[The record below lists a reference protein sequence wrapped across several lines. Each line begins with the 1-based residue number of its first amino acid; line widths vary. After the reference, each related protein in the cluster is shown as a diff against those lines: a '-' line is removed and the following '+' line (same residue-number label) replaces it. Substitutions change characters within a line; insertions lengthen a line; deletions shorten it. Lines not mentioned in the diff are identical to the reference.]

1 MPRKKVN
8 KDEPVKKNIE
18 EILGN
23 TESTENTIIKLP
35 LTDSFLREDNDN
47 VREPTGY
54 DNGNLENFSEIAQHT
69 ATIKS
74 LCLWC
79 RHDVNDFTC
88 GMPIQYDPLTN
99 HYTLYGNFCSFECAS
114 SYNFSKN
121 TRSDCVWDINN
132 MINMMA
138 KSYGFETPI
147 NPAPS
152 YELLDIFMG
161 TMDIKE
167 FRSVHKKTDKFYA
180 INIPPYSHVPSVAEI
195 LNTSYINNKKSAKNV
210 IEKMI

>member
-1 MPRKKVN
+1 MPKKKVN
-8 KDEPVKKNIE
+8 KDEPIKKNIE
-18 EILGN
+18 EMLGN
-23 TESTENTIIKLP
+23 TESCENTIIKLP

-47 VREPTGY
+47 ATEPTGY
-54 DNGNLENFSEIAQHT
+54 DNGNLESCSEITQQEPT
-69 ATIKS
+69 KKS

-79 RHDVNDFTC
+79 RHDVNDFMC

-147 NPAPS
+147 TPAPS

-167 FRSVHKKTDKFYA
+167 FRCVHKKTDKFYVV
-180 INIPPYSHVPSVAEI
+180 NIPPYSHVPSVAEI
-195 LNTSYINNKKSAKNV
+195 LNTSYINNKKITKNV

>member
-1 MPRKKVN
+1 MPRKKIQ
-8 KDEPVKKNIE
+8 KEEPAKKNIE

-23 TESTENTIIKLP
+23 TELNENTIVKLP
-35 LTDSFLREDNDN
+35 LTDSFLRDDI
-47 VREPTGY
+47 RTDIEPTGY
-54 DNGNLENFSEIAQHT
+54 DNGNLENFSEITQQEP
-69 ATIKS
+69 IKKS

-79 RHDVNDFTC
+79 RHDVNDFVC
-88 GMPIQYDPLTN
+88 GMPIQYDSLTN

-114 SYNFSKN
+114 AYNFSKN
-121 TRSDCVWDINN
+121 TRSDRVWDINN

-138 KSYGFETPI
+138 KSYGYEIPI

-161 TMDIKE
+161 SMDIKE
-167 FRSVHKKTDKFYA
+167 FRCVHKNTDKFYA
-180 INIPPYSHVPSVAEI
+180 VNIPPHSYVPSVAEI
-195 LNTSYINNKKSAKNV
+195 LNTSYINNKKSIKNV

>member
-1 MPRKKVN
+1 MPKKKVN
-8 KDEPVKKNIE
+8 KDEPIKKNIE
-18 EILGN
+18 EMLGN
-23 TESTENTIIKLP
+23 TESCENTIIKLP

-47 VREPTGY
+47 ATEPTGY
-54 DNGNLENFSEIAQHT
+54 DNGNLESFSEITQNAPT
-69 ATIKS
+69 KKS

-79 RHDVNDFTC
+79 RYDVNDFTC

-147 NPAPS
+147 TPAPS

-167 FRSVHKKTDKFYA
+167 FRCVHKKTDKFYVV
-180 INIPPYSHVPSVAEI
+180 NIPPYSHVPSVAEI
-195 LNTSYINNKKSAKNV
+195 LNTSYINNKKITKNV

>member
-18 EILGN
+18 EMLGN
-23 TESTENTIIKLP
+23 TESTVNTIIKLP

-47 VREPTGY
+47 VKEPTGY
-54 DNGNLENFSEIAQHT
+54 DNGNLENFSEIAQQLP
-69 ATIKS
+69 TIKS

-79 RHDVNDFTC
+79 RHDVNDFAC

-180 INIPPYSHVPSVAEI
+180 INIPPYSHVASVAEI
-195 LNTSYINNKKSAKNV
+195 LNTSYINNKKNAKNV